1 MGICPQTETPESDRC
16 VSQELPTKFRAA
28 NQTTVCIPKTSVNDS
43 ETLKTT
49 SQPSLFPPTDWHGN
63 LSFLS
68 SRLSQFTKA
77 TKLFSTRDHPTKT
90 NVAKE
95 FHEACDGK
103 TNTLVIIKSGQYIAG
118 GYTEVA
124 WSSSNQYIPLSSESQ
139 AFLFSVNKQN
149 IYNNKDKRVGIYCGS
164 GYGPIFG
171 GGHDIRVYDN
181 YKSNSNNSNLN
192 HSYDASGVSEPTN
205 ELFGSYNF
213 TIDEYEV
220 YKLE

>member
-1 MGICPQTETPESDRC
+1 MLKEYKES
-16 VSQELPTKFRAA
+16 SKNNSP
-28 NQTTVCIPKTSVNDS
+28 
-43 ETLKTT
+43 
-49 SQPSLFPPTDWHGN
+49 

-77 TKLFSTRDHPTKT
+77 TKLFSTKDHPTKT

-95 FHEACDGK
+95 FHDACDGK

-124 WSSSNQYIPLSSESQ
+124 WSSKCGFIAVSDCSK
-139 AFLFSVNKQN
+139 AFLFSLNKQKA
-149 IYNNKDKRVGIYCGS
+149 YGNKDKEYAILGNSLCG
-164 GYGPIFG
+164 PNFG
-171 GGHDIRVYDN
+171 GNAILVVDN
-181 YKSNSNNSNLN
+181 YKSNGNYSNVGRN
-192 HSYDASGVSEPTN
+192 YDANGATDPKT
-205 ELFGSYNF
+205 ELFGSHNF

>member
-1 MGICPQTETPESDRC
+1 MAEPKQNVTAPEDPGKNWRY
-16 VSQELPTKFRAA
+16 LAA
-28 NQTTVCIPKTSVNDS
+28 QM
-43 ETLKTT
+43 LKEYKE
-49 SQPSLFPPTDWHGN
+49 SSKNNSP

-77 TKLFSTRDHPTKT
+77 TKLFSTKDHPTKT

-95 FHEACDGK
+95 FHDACDGK

-124 WSSSNQYIPLSSESQ
+124 WSSTGKYIAVSDSSK
-139 AFLFSVNKQN
+139 AFLFSVNKQKVYRN
-149 IYNNKDKRVGIYCGS
+149 TNEEYA
-164 GYGPIFG
+164 IFG
-171 GGHDIRVYDN
+171 GGTLGPNFGYNAIAVKGDYKRTDN
-181 YKSNSNNSNLN
+181 PSDVSNY
-192 HSYDASGVSEPTN
+192 YDANGVNDPKT
-205 ELFGSYNF
+205 ELFGGYNF